1 MKGKKNQGFALME
14 IVVATALIS
23 MLTLA
28 LVSVT
33 QKSLEL
39 SSRALKQSQASFLLE
54 EGAEAVKT
62 IRDDAWSTIDGL
74 DIGTEYYLYYDTNTD
89 TWSFSGTPNQIDE
102 FTRKVVIDNAY
113 RDGADDLADSGTA
126 DDYGRQV
133 NIEVFW
139 DSFGTQFS
147 KELSFYIFDLFS

>member
-39 SSRALKQSQASFLLE
+39 SNRALDQAQASFLLE
-54 EGAEAVKT
+54 EGAEVVKI
-62 IRDDAWSTIDGL
+62 IRDDSWSYVDGLTID
-74 DIGTEYYLYYDTNTD
+74 TEYYLYYDTNID
-89 TWSFSGTPNQIDE
+89 KWSLSSTPNQIDG

-113 RDGADDLADSGTA
+113 RDGANDLAESGTI

-133 NIEVFW
+133 NIEVSW
-139 DSFGTQFS
+139 NSMGTQLS